1 MMRPMANVEPM
12 RVMSTGSRV
21 GSGIGLLAGGGV
33 WGSVGGMISCM
44 GIKIYDTKNCE
55 QSEDGLASGTRRREE
70 LGLKQRDIAI
80 GVNVSMQTGSNWET
94 GRYKEAKLTLP
105 QVKALCQVLQWSIEE
120 LPDELG
126 PAG

>member
-1 MMRPMANVEPM
+1 MTEP
-12 RVMSTGSRV
+12 SPSKGSA
-21 GSGIGLLAGGGV
+21 L
-33 WGSVGGMISCM
+33 
-44 GIKIYDTKNCE
+44 K
-55 QSEDGLASGTRRREE
+55 RRREE

-80 GVNVSMQTGSNWET
+80 GVNVSMQTVSNWET